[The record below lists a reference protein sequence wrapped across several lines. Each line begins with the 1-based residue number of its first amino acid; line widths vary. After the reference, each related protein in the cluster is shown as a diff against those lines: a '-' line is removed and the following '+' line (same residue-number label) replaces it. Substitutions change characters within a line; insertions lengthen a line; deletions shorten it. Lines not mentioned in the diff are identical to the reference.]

1 MSGTGK
7 LVRTKGGT
15 KFKIKRRK
23 AFKGEH
29 DWIKFPEVSITS
41 PHLHESPHPQIEG
54 NIVVEVVRVKDAD
67 TIEVRWSERKFLF
80 AVRFI
85 DVYAPEKN
93 TWDGRRGKEWL
104 KRKIQGQEVELI
116 VNPRNRVGKWG
127 RLLATVMYGGI
138 NINQELIEQGH
149 AISSQDAEGE

>member
-1 MSGTGK
+1 MSGTGR

-15 KFKIKRRK
+15 KFKRKKRK

-29 DWIKFPEVSITS
+29 DWVKFPEVSITS
-41 PHLHESPHPQIEG
+41 PHLHESPHPQINE
-54 NIVVEVVRVKDAD
+54 NIIVEVVRVKDAD

-85 DVYAPEKN
+85 NVYAPEKN
-93 TWDGRRGKEWL
+93 TWEGRRGKTWL
-104 KRKIQGQEVELI
+104 KNKIQGQEIELI
-116 VNPRNRVGKWG
+116 VNKKNRVGKWG
-127 RLLATVMYGGI
+127 RLLAIVMYEGI

-149 AISSQDAEGE
+149 AISGREKEAQ